1 MIMKYIY
8 RLLFIF
14 LCSCSLVGCDE
25 GDFLEIESLSTDGD
39 EFYCNQ
45 KVKVWMCVRSSDLW
59 HTDYEWSCD
68 GGTLT
73 QPQGLNEM
81 TWKAP
86 SAPGTYTITCRAT
99 VGGETQVR
107 SHKMNVTTYYFDK
120 FEKTPYSL
128 SLQDNKAVTAT
139 LKKESESN
147 QYLQVKIN
155 SSGEVNRYVRRSFDD
170 KTLYTPFSTRMKLG
184 FESNVPDM
192 DSITVGK
199 KKGQPTL
206 EYRWNMRSDASNNN
220 AYVNQVRLSWYPGK
234 LKNGFSYPKVVD
246 TDGLGGITET
256 VEGTEDYNLRI
267 MVEYIATDGKK
278 SSYTEYHMMN
288 TMNTFVPKLYQ
299 TVSMSVD
306 ENESILIYLAGEEV
320 LKSNLLKNVRTLNA
334 CEGRIS
340 IDNWEIYL
348 PNGNAGKNVP
358 VIYVDDAY
366 ASNLEMLK

>member
-1 MIMKYIY
+1 MKYIY
-8 RLLFIF
+8 QFLFF
-14 LCSCSLVGCDE
+14 VLCSCSLTGCGE
-25 GDFLEIESLSTDGD
+25 KDFIEIESLSADGD

-59 HTDYEWSCD
+59 HTNYEWSCD
-68 GGTLT
+68 GGILT

-86 SAPGTYTITCRAT
+86 SSPGTYTITCRAT

-107 SHKMNVTTYYFDK
+107 SHKMNVTSYYFDK
-120 FEKTPYSL
+120 FEKMPHSL
-128 SLQDNKAVTAT
+128 TIDSKTVKSA

-147 QYLQVKIN
+147 QYLQVKVN
-155 SSGEVNRYVRRSFDD
+155 SSGEVNRSARRSFDD

-184 FESNVPDM
+184 FESNVPNV

-206 EYRWNMRSDASNNN
+206 EYRWNMRLDPSNNN
-220 AYVNQVRLSWYPGK
+220 AYVSQIRLSWYPGK
-234 LKNGFSYPKVVD
+234 LKNGSNYPKVAD
-246 TDGLGGITET
+246 TDLLGGATET

-267 MVEYIATDGKK
+267 MVEYVATDGKK

-306 ENESILIYLAGEEV
+306 ENETIFVHLAEEEV
-320 LKSNLLKNVRTLNA
+320 LKSNLLKEVRTLNA
-334 CEGRIS
+334 CEGRMS
-340 IDNWEIYL
+340 VNNWEVYF
-348 PNGNAGKNVP
+348 PNGNAGKNIP
-358 VIYVDDAY
+358 VVYMDDAH
-366 ASNLEMLK
+366 ASNFEMLK